1 MLVEFSSLINK
12 EGLMPYPKIG
22 LIAVVLFCFWA
33 LGSLIATSTAP
44 QENPELDVRVKKF
57 LDKHSQQWRDMN
69 IPPVDGQLLYDLI
82 LKNNYRQA
90 LEIGTSTGHSG
101 VWMAWALSK
110 SGGKLITIEIDESRY
125 REAQANFRE
134 AGLEKFIDAR
144 LADAHQL
151 VNTLPGPFDFV
162 FSDADKEWYKNY
174 FVAVAPK
181 LKDGGCFTAHNVRPS
196 RPGGSRGMGGG
207 TQEFLDYVQSLPG
220 YETTVNT
227 AGGGV
232 SISYKKA
239 GK

>member
-1 MLVEFSSLINK
+1 
-12 EGLMPYPKIG
+12 MPHLRIG
-22 LIAVVLFCFWA
+22 LVAVILSCFWA
-33 LGSLIATSTAP
+33 MGSLVMASTAP
-44 QENPELDVRVKKF
+44 QENPELDVRVKMF

-101 VWMAWALSK
+101 IWMAWALSK
-110 SGGKLITIEIDESRY
+110 TGGKLITIEIDESRY

-151 VNTLPGPFDFV
+151 VSTLSGPFDFV

-174 FVAVAPK
+174 FVAVAPR
-181 LKDGGCFTAHNVRPS
+181 LKTGGCFTAHNVRPG
-196 RPGGSRGMGGG
+196 RQGSGRGMGGG
-207 TQEFLDYVQSLPG
+207 TQEFLEYVQSLPDF
-220 YETTVNT
+220 ETTVNT